1 MVEETQK
8 SLTLEK
14 QPRPTGLGVG
24 LNDTRQAAQYIAD
37 MSLELRNLAKANKL
51 ITLQGLLEVAFYEA
65 FGAAVQKE
73 IPEGEAERLRV
84 LSRASTG

>member
-8 SLTLEK
+8 SLTLAK
-14 QPRPTGLGVG
+14 QSHPVGHGRG

-51 ITLQGLLEVAFYEA
+51 VTLQGLLEVAFYEA

-84 LSRASTG
+84 LSRASQG